1 MLPTL
6 SSVSTTLNSNLLTS
20 GPVQIKSK
28 MFDIVDLYST
38 SFQTNSRGWTEFS
51 NTATEL
57 PHPQYT
63 LKNSVRIKYQK
74 RNNQKLE
81 RDIWFFPLLGN
92 CKLE

>member
-28 MFDIVDLYST
+28 TFDMQSCIQQD
-38 SFQTNSRGWTEFS
+38 FRQTAEAGQNFS

-63 LKNSVRIKYQK
+63 PKNSVRIKYQK
-74 RNNQKLE
+74 RKNQELE